1 MANPTLGISLRALG
15 TGALDLPVAGDTAW
29 HHVARATATLPQ
41 TTAGALYT
49 ITGGRI
55 LLVSIIGEV
64 TTVIQTQVNNT
75 KLTFNPTA
83 TGASTD
89 ICANLN
95 ISADAVGTLYGITG
109 TIANAMTDNMLMAV
123 DQGNL
128 ILSEGTID
136 LTCAASNTGSV
147 KWDMFYIPLD
157 EGATVA

>member
-41 TTAGALYT
+41 TATDVLYT

-64 TTVIQTQVNNT
+64 TTVIQTQANNT

-83 TGASTD
+83 TGSSTD
-89 ICANLN
+89 ICANL
-95 ISADAVGTLYGITG
+95 STTADAVGTLYGITG
-109 TIANAMTDNMLMAV
+109 TIANAMTENLLMAV

-136 LTCAASNTGSV
+136 LTCASSNTGSV

>member
-29 HHVARATATLPQ
+29 HHVARATAALPQ
-41 TTAGALYT
+41 SGTDALYT

-64 TTVIQTQVNNT
+64 TTVIQTQANNT

-89 ICANLN
+89 ICANL
-95 ISADAVGTLYGITG
+95 STTGDAVGTLYGITG
-109 TIANAMTDNMLMAV
+109 TLANAMTENMLMAV
-123 DQGNL
+123 EQANL

-147 KWDMFYIPLD
+147 KWDMFYIPMD

>member
-29 HHVARATATLPQ
+29 HHVVRATATLPQ
-41 TTAGALYT
+41 TTAEALYT

-64 TTVIQTQVNNT
+64 TTVIQTQANNT

-83 TGASTD
+83 TGSSTD
-89 ICANLN
+89 ICANL
-95 ISADAVGTLYGITG
+95 STTADAVGTLYGITG
-109 TIANAMTDNMLMAV
+109 TIANAMTENMLMAV

-136 LTCAASNTGSV
+136 LNCAASNTGSV